1 MTTVTGPS
9 GEARP
14 RILIENS
21 EYWLRNNGDL
31 AMLTITIERIRS
43 RWPDARIGVLTDSP
57 ALLAAYFPAAEA
69 ITVTGTATWN
79 DRGLSAMVAGRLGPR
94 SVGPPAIARLRTSA
108 IVPQHA
114 HALRHKLHVL
124 RSLASGSISPELEA
138 DEQDASSNRPAPP
151 PVVAAVRSSSLVL
164 ALGGGYLTDAD
175 PAQTRRVLGLLE
187 CAIRHGV
194 PTALLGQGLG
204 PLDHPPLRA
213 RAADVLPRT
222 GYIGLREGRR
232 GPELAAALGVP
243 PDRRAVTGD
252 DAIELAYSVRA
263 ALTGRAIGVCL
274 RDTDYFPT
282 GDEPARI
289 VGEVVKRTAGEH
301 SAPLAAIPIAEYRA
315 QDRRTTLQLIRGYSE
330 VIAPPARFAHPRAVA
345 SRVSGCR
352 IVVTGAY
359 HLAVFAL
366 SQGIPAVVL
375 TSSTYYDD
383 KFHGLAGMFG
393 DGVTVV
399 PLNGDGLRTR
409 LADAVEAAWTQA
421 PALRAPLLAA
431 ARVQIDLSRKGFRCA
446 AALAAGHQE
455 SGVPDGP
462 EGATPL
468 LASGPR

>member
-1 MTTVTGPS
+1 MTTTTRRTDG
-9 GEARP
+9 GRP

-31 AMLTITIERIRS
+31 AMLAVTLERIQS
-43 RWPDARIGVLTDSP
+43 RWPAARIGVLTDSP

-69 ITVTGTATWN
+69 ITVTGTATWE
-79 DRGLSAMVAGRLGPR
+79 DRGLSAMAARRLGPR
-94 SVGPPAIARLRTSA
+94 FVGPPAVARLTTSA
-108 IVPQHA
+108 TVPQHA
-114 HALRHKLHVL
+114 RALRHKLSVL
-124 RSLASGSISPELEA
+124 RSLASGSLSSELEA
-138 DEQDASSNRPAPP
+138 DDEDASSNRPAPP
-151 PVVAAVRSSSLVL
+151 AVVAAVRSSSLVL

-175 PAQTRRVLGLLE
+175 PAQARRVLSLLE

-204 PLDHPPLRA
+204 PLDHPSLRA

-243 PDRRAVTGD
+243 RDRRSVTGD
-252 DAIELAYSVRA
+252 DAIELAHSVCTT
-263 ALTGRAIGVCL
+263 LSGRAIGLCL

-289 VGEVVKRTAGEH
+289 VGEVVKRAAGER
-301 SAPLAAIPIAEYRA
+301 SAPLAPIPIAEYRS
-315 QDRRTTLQLIRGYSE
+315 QDRRTTLQLIKGYPH

-345 SRVSGCR
+345 SRVSHCR

-375 TSSTYYDD
+375 TSSSYYDD

-393 DGVTVV
+393 EGVTVV
-399 PLNGDGLRTR
+399 RLDGSGLRAQ
-409 LADAVEAAWTQA
+409 LAAAVDAAWTRA

-431 ARVQIDLSRKGFRCA
+431 ARVQVGLSREGFQRA
-446 AALAAGHQE
+446 TALAAGHHA
-455 SGVPDGP
+455 GGP
-462 EGATPL
+462 QDDPACASLRRGFGA
-468 LASGPR
+468 R